1 MVTNHTCVF
10 ESIQIS
16 RGKYV
21 FGALLTVRKL
31 LAWYLIVRFEEV
43 YIREQEQ
50 QCQPKGYY
58 EAKIDL

>member
-31 LAWYLIVRFEEV
+31 LAWYLM
-43 YIREQEQ
+43 YAL
-50 QCQPKGYY
+50 KKSN
-58 EAKIDL
+58 KILKIFVNKNNNANLKALLL